1 MGWQVVYD
9 PSEANAMLQQ
19 LEQNLA
25 TTGVEKVAAK
35 AADELLTEAHGS
47 FGTKADPM
55 RDTAWAPPAAATVRD
70 KGFKSLL
77 VRSGQLE
84 GALVSGY
91 QLTPAGA
98 TAFLNVQASQ
108 IGLALIHLYGVQA
121 KKRRTYMRSTPRGFK
136 KESRPR
142 LRPAQA
148 MPARGFVGIP
158 PEKIAELTTYTEQVM
173 VP

>member
-1 MGWQVVYD
+1 
-9 PSEANAMLQQ
+9 
-19 LEQNLA
+19 
-25 TTGVEKVAAK
+25 
-35 AADELLTEAHGS
+35 
-47 FGTKADPM
+47 M
-55 RDTAWAPPAAATVRD
+55 RGTAWAPAAAATVRD
-70 KGFKSLL
+70 KGFKSLM

-121 KKRRTYMRSTPRGFK
+121 KNRRTYMRSTPRGFK
-136 KESRPR
+136 KESRAR
-142 LRPAQA
+142 LRPLQA
-148 MPARGFVGIP
+148 MPARGFVGLR
-158 PEKIAELTTYTEQVM
+158 PEQIAELTAYTEQVM